1 MDKREFIDSVKAE
14 LMDVGQDLDYD
25 NIVGGK
31 NFTFFNIMLLILQVI
46 CSFFPWKWSIMFCTM
61 CIYTHH
67 DMRKFEVD
75 GIV

>member
-31 NFTFFNIMLLILQVI
+31 NFTFFNIMLLIL
-46 CSFFPWKWSIMFCTM
+46 
-61 CIYTHH
+61 
-67 DMRKFEVD
+67 
-75 GIV
+75 